1 MHALY
6 LMNEKEAIASA
17 AMIRAMDTAGDYW
30 KENYFGR
37 DQNLHVLQGMWGMEL
52 NDHYEAVAARD
63 HEKADDIE
71 RAGFELSRADG
82 FFDDDSHFDVFVD
95 TLVSLRLSLPEFPII
110 PYKGGGFSCSFRP

>member
-6 LMNEKEAIASA
+6 LKNEKDAIASA
-17 AMIRAMDTAGDYW
+17 ALVRAMDVVGDYW
-30 KENYFGR
+30 KDHYRGT
-37 DQNLHVLQGMWGMEL
+37 DQNLHVLQGMWGTEL
-52 NDHYEAVAARD
+52 IDHYEAVAARD

-95 TLVSLRLSLPEFPII
+95 TLVSLRLSVPEFAIVR
-110 PYKGGGFSCSFRP
+110 YKGGGFSCSFRP